1 LQRIQAKVQQ
11 ILTANEVILHLAVQ
25 SMPLR
30 PVANLTPDCVVL
42 TNRRFIIY
50 RPKLLGRADFE
61 DYIWRD
67 LRDARLKEGIT
78 RATLTFQTVRGRTI
92 TIEGLPKHEA
102 RRLYA
107 IAQEQEEKVLE
118 ERRLREMEEK
128 RAASGGVI
136 LHGAPVA
143 TPAPPTQ
150 VDPVQKL
157 KQLKDML
164 DAGLISQEEYDGK
177 KANILSRM

>member
-1 LQRIQAKVQQ
+1 
-11 ILTANEVILHLAVQ
+11 VILYLAVQ
-25 SMPLR
+25 SMPLK

-61 DYIWRD
+61 DYIWRE

-78 RATLTFQTVRGRTI
+78 RATLTFQTVKGRTI
-92 TIEGLPKHEA
+92 AIEGLPKNEA

-118 ERRLREMEEK
+118 ERRQREMEEK
-128 RAASGGVI
+128 RAAAGGVY

-143 TPAPPTQ
+143 APALPPQ
-150 VDPVQKL
+150 EDPVQKL

-164 DAGLISQEEYDGK
+164 DTGLISQEEYDSK
-177 KANILSRM
+177 KADILSRM